1 MQNYYAGV
9 GLQQRQEKHRCSNRP
24 SLPPRT
30 LAAMTGKR
38 PPSTKENHYWKT
50 KARMPVAAPPAFPG
64 LQRSTEEGQ
73 AHPVQYGG
81 AVQPRQQVVGHDSQ
95 AAVQPLQPADGPR
108 FGYVQH
114 PEE

>member
-50 KARMPVAAPPAFPG
+50 KARMPVAAPPGRPC
-64 LQRSTEEGQ
+64 LSSLTEDGQ
-73 AHPVQYGG
+73 AYPVQYGC
-81 AVQPRQQVVGHDSQ
+81 AVKPCQQVVGHDSQ
-95 AAVQPLQPADGPR
+95 AAVQLLQAADGPR

-114 PEE
+114 AEE